1 MTKSSLFR
9 AMVASAMVLGF
20 SGAAHAQTES
30 QKPGQPAQEKKPA
43 AKVRKVWT
51 EDDVSSL
58 RSPADDY
65 REKKEAQDE
74 AAAKQAASGQQTLS
88 KKPELPSH
96 PPKSLSNPK
105 TVEEADGMIAWEK
118 RDVDAQQEDV
128 ERLQKELN
136 EAPADRKERLQAL
149 IVEHQR
155 ILADTRKEMLG
166 LVEQKKGL
174 EKKSSSA
181 NSASSAKPP
190 SP

>member
-1 MTKSSLFR
+1 
-9 AMVASAMVLGF
+9 MVASAMVLGF
-20 SGAAHAQTES
+20 SGAAHAQSES
-30 QKPGQPAQEKKPA
+30 QKPEQPAKEQKPA
-43 AKVRKVWT
+43 AKARKVWT

-58 RSPADDY
+58 RTPADAY

-74 AAAKQAASGQQTLS
+74 AAAKQAASGKQTPSNKLE
-88 KKPELPSH
+88 PASH
-96 PPKSLSNPK
+96 PPKLSNPK

-118 RDVDAQQEDV
+118 RDVDAQQEDL
-128 ERLQKELN
+128 ERLQKQLN
-136 EAPADRKERLQAL
+136 EAPADQKEKLQAL